1 MRGAF
6 PRWTQDGPRLM
17 DFAAG
22 LDRLPKFVSDSE
34 YWAYVR
40 GGLASFLGEG
50 SPSPTLLLLGGEN
63 GTNDSFLTV
72 LRDTL
77 SSLNPEIPPSIDIA
91 TIGDP
96 TFAAARGMAIY
107 ARRRQEVPGHCME
120 YPNCK
125 REREKQ
131 RAGEDMAK
139 VELR

>member
-1 MRGAF
+1 
-6 PRWTQDGPRLM
+6 M

-63 GTNDSFLTV
+63 GTNDSFLRV

-77 SSLNPEIPPSIDIA
+77 SSLNPGIPPSIDTA
-91 TIGDP
+91 TIVDP